1 MRHIALVGA
10 SGFIGTR
17 LIDLIGKDNC
27 YNIDKNPSEK
37 YNDITTIQDI
47 RETQLE
53 KVFSDNTKT
62 VILLAAEHRDDV
74 SPISLYYDV
83 NVNGTHHVLDAMDKK
98 GISNIVFIS
107 SVAVYGL
114 NKKNPDEN
122 FPPDPFSHYGKSKWQ
137 AEKILHEWQQ
147 KDPSNKSL
155 TIIRSTVAFGEK
167 NQGNVHNLLRQIAS
181 GKFLMIGRGENRKS
195 MAYVGNV
202 AAFIKFCLETKK
214 PGYQVLNYID
224 KPDLTMNE
232 LVLQA
237 EESLNRKLPSFR
249 LPYWMGLLGSLGFD
263 LATHITGRKFSIS
276 SIRIKKF
283 CATTQFDATLAYSS
297 GFEAPFTLAEGLDRT
312 LKSEFGEK
320 VNLRG
325 LEYKLKENDEPTI
338 SVKNRQL

>member
-17 LIDLIGKDNC
+17 LIDIIGKDNC
-27 YNIDKNPSEK
+27 CNIDKNPSEK
-37 YNDITTIQDI
+37 YNEITLIHDI
-47 RETQLE
+47 REKHLE
-53 KVFSDNTKT
+53 QVVPDETDT

-83 NVNGTHHVLDAMDKK
+83 NVNGTRHVLEAMDNL
-98 GISNIVFIS
+98 GIRNIIFIS

-114 NKKNPDEN
+114 NKKNPDEQ

-137 AEKILHEWQQ
+137 AEKILREWQQ
-147 KDPSNKSL
+147 KDSTNRSL

-181 GKFLMIGRGENRKS
+181 GNFLMIGRGENRKS

-202 AAFIKFCLETKK
+202 AAFIKFCIETIK
-214 PGYQVLNYID
+214 PGFRLLNYID

-237 EESLNRKLPSFR
+237 EESLNRKLPSLR
-249 LPYWMGLLGSLGFD
+249 LPYWVGFLGGIGFD
-263 LATHITGRKFSIS
+263 ILTRITGKKFPINR
-276 SIRIKKF
+276 IRIKKF
-283 CATTQFDATLAYSS
+283 CATTQFDATLAHNS

-312 LKSEFGEK
+312 LKSEFGD
-320 VNLRG
+320 
-325 LEYKLKENDEPTI
+325 KLN
-338 SVKNRQL
+338 

>member
-17 LIDLIGKDNC
+17 LIDLIGKENC

-47 RETQLE
+47 REKHLDF
-53 KVFSDNTKT
+53 VFTNSTDT
-62 VILLAAEHRDDV
+62 VVLLAAEHRDDV

-83 NVNGTHHVLDAMDKK
+83 NVSGTRHVLDAMDQN
-98 GISNIVFIS
+98 GIHNIIFIS

-114 NKKNPDEN
+114 NKKNPDEQ

-137 AEKILHEWQQ
+137 AEKVLREWQQ
-147 KDPSNKSL
+147 KDSKTKSL
-155 TIIRSTVAFGEK
+155 TIIRSTVAFGES

-181 GKFLMIGRGENRKS
+181 GKFLMIGRGQNRKS

-202 AAFIKFCLETKK
+202 AAFIKFCLETKTN
-214 PGYQVLNYID
+214 GLRILNYTD
-224 KPDLTMNE
+224 QPDLTMNE

-237 EESLNRKLPSFR
+237 EESLNRKLPSLR
-249 LPYWMGLLGSLGFD
+249 LPYWMGLTGGLCFD
-263 LATHITGRKFSIS
+263 LLNRITGKKFPITSVR
-276 SIRIKKF
+276 IRKF
-283 CATTQFDATLAYSS
+283 CATTQFDASLAHSS
-297 GFEAPFTLAEGLDRT
+297 GFVPPYTLAEGLDRT

-320 VNLRG
+320 IR
-325 LEYKLKENDEPTI
+325 
-338 SVKNRQL
+338 

>member
-1 MRHIALVGA
+1 MRQIAVVGA
-10 SGFIGTR
+10 SGFIGSR
-17 LIDLIGKDNC
+17 LIDLIGKENC
-27 YNIDKNPSEK
+27 YNIDKNPSDK

-47 RETQLE
+47 REKHLE
-53 KVFSDNTKT
+53 HVFPNHTDT
-62 VILLAAEHRDDV
+62 VVLLAAEHRDDV

-83 NVNGTHHVLDAMDKK
+83 NVNGTHHVLDAMDKQ
-98 GISNIVFIS
+98 GITNIIFVS
-107 SVAVYGL
+107 SAAVYGL
-114 NKKNPDEN
+114 NKKNPDEQ

-137 AEKILHEWQQ
+137 AEKMLREWQQ
-147 KDPSNKSL
+147 KDPPNKSL
-155 TIIRSTVAFGEK
+155 TIIRPTVAFGEK

-214 PGYQVLNYID
+214 PGLRVLNYTD
-224 KPDLTMNE
+224 QPDLTMNE

-249 LPYWMGLLGSLGFD
+249 LPYWIGMLGGMVFD
-263 LATHITGRKFSIS
+263 LISWFTGRKFPIS
-276 SIRIKKF
+276 SVRIKKF
-283 CATTQFDATLAYSS
+283 CATTQFDASLAHSI

-320 VNLRG
+320 V
-325 LEYKLKENDEPTI
+325 
-338 SVKNRQL
+338 

>member
-10 SGFIGTR
+10 SGFIGSR
-17 LIDLIGKDNC
+17 LIDLIGKENC

-47 RETQLE
+47 REKNLE
-53 KVFSDNTKT
+53 HVLQNPIDT
-62 VILLAAEHRDDV
+62 VVLLAAEHRDDV
-74 SPISLYYDV
+74 SPISLYYEV
-83 NVNGTHHVLDAMDKK
+83 NVNGTRHVLDAMDKQ
-98 GISNIVFIS
+98 GITNIIFIS
-107 SVAVYGL
+107 SAAVYGL
-114 NKKNPDEN
+114 NKKNPDEL

-137 AEKILHEWQQ
+137 AEKLLREWQQ
-147 KDPSNKSL
+147 KDPPNKSL
-155 TIIRSTVAFGEK
+155 TIIRPTVAFGEK

-214 PGYQVLNYID
+214 PGLRVLNYTD
-224 KPDLTMNE
+224 QPDLTMNE

-237 EESLNRKLPSFR
+237 EESLNRKLPSLR
-249 LPYWMGLLGSLGFD
+249 LPYWLGMTGGLCFD
-263 LATHITGRKFSIS
+263 ILSRVTGRKFPIS

-283 CATTQFDATLAYSS
+283 CATTQFDASLAHSI

-312 LKSEFGEK
+312 LKSEFGETK
-320 VNLRG
+320 
-325 LEYKLKENDEPTI
+325 
-338 SVKNRQL
+338 

>member
-10 SGFIGTR
+10 SGFIGSR

-27 YNIDKNPSEK
+27 YNIDKNPSEN

-47 RETQLE
+47 RDKNLE
-53 KVFSDNTKT
+53 HVLPKPIDT
-62 VILLAAEHRDDV
+62 VVLLAAEHRDDV
-74 SPISLYYDV
+74 SPISLYYEV
-83 NVNGTHHVLDAMDKK
+83 NVNGTRHVLDAMDKQ
-98 GISNIVFIS
+98 GISSIIFVS
-107 SVAVYGL
+107 SAAVYGL
-114 NKKNPDEN
+114 NKKNPDEL

-137 AEKILHEWQQ
+137 AEKILREWQQ
-147 KDPSNKSL
+147 KDPTNKSL
-155 TIIRSTVAFGEK
+155 TIVRPTVAFGEK

-202 AAFIKFCLETKK
+202 AAFIKFCLETIK
-214 PGYQVLNYID
+214 PGWRVLNYTD
-224 KPDLTMNE
+224 QPDLTMNE

-237 EESLNRKLPSFR
+237 EESLNRKLPSMR
-249 LPYWMGLLGSLGFD
+249 LPYWLGMLGGMAFD
-263 LATHITGRKFSIS
+263 LISRITGRKFPIS

-283 CATTQFDATLAYSS
+283 CATTQFDASLAHSL

-320 VNLRG
+320 
-325 LEYKLKENDEPTI
+325 I
-338 SVKNRQL
+338 

>member
-1 MRHIALVGA
+1 MRQTALVGA

-17 LIDLIGKDNC
+17 LIDLLGKENC

-47 RETQLE
+47 REKNLE
-53 KVFSDNTKT
+53 HVLSNSTET
-62 VILLAAEHRDDV
+62 VVLLAAEHRDDV

-83 NVNGTHHVLDAMDKK
+83 NVNGTRHVLDAMDKQ
-98 GISNIVFIS
+98 GITNIIFIS

-114 NKKNPDEN
+114 NKKNPNEQ

-137 AEKILHEWQQ
+137 AENVLREWQQ
-147 KDPSNKSL
+147 KDPDHKSL
-155 TIIRSTVAFGEK
+155 TIIRSTVAFGEN

-181 GKFLMIGRGENRKS
+181 GKFLMIGRGRNRKS
-195 MAYVGNV
+195 MAYVENV

-214 PGYQVLNYID
+214 PGFQVLNYID

-237 EESLNRKLPSFR
+237 EESLNRKLPSLR
-249 LPYWMGLLGSLGFD
+249 LPYWLGLLGGLGFD
-263 LATHITGRKFSIS
+263 LLSRITRKKFPIT

-283 CATTQFDATLAYSS
+283 CATTQFDATLAHNS
-297 GFEAPFTLAEGLDRT
+297 GFVAPLTLAEGLDRT
-312 LKSEFGEK
+312 LKNEFGD
-320 VNLRG
+320 L
-325 LEYKLKENDEPTI
+325 I
-338 SVKNRQL
+338 KNK

>member
-17 LIDLIGKDNC
+17 LIDLLGKENC

-37 YNDITTIQDI
+37 FNDITTIQDI
-47 RETQLE
+47 REKHLE
-53 KVFSDNTKT
+53 HVFPDSTDTI
-62 VILLAAEHRDDV
+62 ILLAAEHRDDV

-98 GISNIVFIS
+98 GITSIIFVS

-114 NKKNPDEN
+114 NKKNPDEQ

-137 AEKILHEWQQ
+137 AEKMLREWQQ
-147 KDPSNKSL
+147 KDPADKSL
-155 TIIRSTVAFGEK
+155 TIIRSTVAFGEN

-181 GKFLMIGRGENRKS
+181 GRFLMIGRGENIKS

-202 AAFIKFCLETKK
+202 AAFIKFCLETIR
-214 PGYQVLNYID
+214 PGFRIFNYTD
-224 KPDLTMNE
+224 KPDLTTNE

-237 EESLNRKLPSFR
+237 EESLNRKLPSLR
-249 LPYWMGLLGSLGFD
+249 LPYWLGLLGGFGFD
-263 LATHITGRKFSIS
+263 LLIRITGKKFPINSV
-276 SIRIKKF
+276 RIKKF
-283 CATTQFDATLAYSS
+283 CATTQFDATLAHLS

-312 LKSEFGEK
+312 LKNEFGD
-320 VNLRG
+320 L
-325 LEYKLKENDEPTI
+325 I
-338 SVKNRQL
+338 KN

>member
-17 LIDLIGKDNC
+17 LIDLIGKENC

-47 RETQLE
+47 REKHLDF
-53 KVFSDNTKT
+53 VFTNSTDT
-62 VILLAAEHRDDV
+62 VVLLAAEHRDDV

-83 NVNGTHHVLDAMDKK
+83 NVSGTRHILDAMDQK
-98 GISNIVFIS
+98 GIHNIIFIS

-114 NKKNPDEN
+114 NKKNPDEQ

-137 AEKILHEWQQ
+137 AEKVLRDWQQ
-147 KDPSNKSL
+147 KDPDTKSL
-155 TIIRSTVAFGEK
+155 TIIRSTVAFGES

-181 GKFLMIGRGENRKS
+181 GKFLMIGRGQNRKS

-202 AAFIKFCLETKK
+202 AAFIKFCLETKTN
-214 PGYQVLNYID
+214 GLRILNYTD
-224 KPDLTMNE
+224 QPDLTMNE

-237 EESLNRKLPSFR
+237 EESLNRKLPSLR
-249 LPYWMGLLGSLGFD
+249 LPYWLGLTGGLCFD
-263 LATHITGRKFSIS
+263 LLNRITGKRFPITSVR
-276 SIRIKKF
+276 IRKF
-283 CATTQFDATLAYSS
+283 CATTQFDASLAHSS
-297 GFEAPFTLAEGLDRT
+297 GFVPPYTLAEGLDRT

-320 VNLRG
+320 IR
-325 LEYKLKENDEPTI
+325 
-338 SVKNRQL
+338 

>member
-17 LIDLIGKDNC
+17 LIDLLGKDNC

-47 RETQLE
+47 REKHLE
-53 KVFSDNTKT
+53 NAIPNDTDT

-83 NVNGTHHVLDAMDKK
+83 NVIGTGHVLDAMDKQ
-98 GISNIVFIS
+98 GITNIIFIS

-114 NKKNPDEN
+114 NKKNPDEQ

-137 AEKILHEWQQ
+137 AEKVLREWQQ
-147 KDPSNKSL
+147 KDPSSKSL

-181 GKFLMIGRGENRKS
+181 GKFLMIGRGKNRKS

-202 AAFIKFCLETKK
+202 AAFIKFCLETIN
-214 PGYQVLNYID
+214 PGFRVLNYID

-237 EESLNRKLPSFR
+237 EESLNRKLPSLR
-249 LPYWMGLLGSLGFD
+249 LPYWLGLLGGLGFD
-263 LATHITGRKFSIS
+263 LLNRITGKKFPIS

-283 CATTQFDATLAYSS
+283 CATTQFDATLAHSS

-320 VNLRG
+320 G
-325 LEYKLKENDEPTI
+325 
-338 SVKNRQL
+338 

>member
-17 LIDLIGKDNC
+17 LIDLLGKENC

-47 RETQLE
+47 REKHLE
-53 KVFSDNTKT
+53 HVFLDSTDTI
-62 VILLAAEHRDDV
+62 ILLAAEHRDDV

-98 GISNIVFIS
+98 GIANIIFIS

-114 NKKNPDEN
+114 NKKNPDEQ

-137 AEKILHEWQQ
+137 AEKALREWQQ
-147 KDPSNKSL
+147 KDPTNKSL
-155 TIIRSTVAFGEK
+155 TIIRSTVAFGEN

-181 GKFLMIGRGENRKS
+181 GKFLMIGRGENKKS

-202 AAFIKFCLETKK
+202 AAFIKFCLKTIK
-214 PGYQVLNYID
+214 PGIKVLNYTD
-224 KPDLTMNE
+224 QPDLTMNE

-237 EESLNRKLPSFR
+237 EESLNRKLPSLR
-249 LPYWMGLLGSLGFD
+249 LPYWLGLLGGFGFD
-263 LATHITGRKFSIS
+263 LLARITGKRFPINSV
-276 SIRIKKF
+276 RIKKF
-283 CATTQFDATLAYSS
+283 CATTQFDATLAHLS

-312 LKSEFGEK
+312 LKNEFGD
-320 VNLRG
+320 L
-325 LEYKLKENDEPTI
+325 I
-338 SVKNRQL
+338 KN

>member
-1 MRHIALVGA
+1 MRQIALVGA

-17 LIDLIGKDNC
+17 LIDLLGKENC
-27 YNIDKNPSEK
+27 YNIDKKPSDK

-47 RETQLE
+47 REKHLE
-53 KVFSDNTKT
+53 HVLSNSTDTL
-62 VILLAAEHRDDV
+62 ILLAAEHRDDV

-83 NVNGTHHVLDAMDKK
+83 NVNGTRHVLEAMDKQ
-98 GISNIVFIS
+98 GINNIIFIS

-114 NKKNPDEN
+114 NKKNPDEK

-137 AEKILHEWQQ
+137 AEKVLHEWQQ
-147 KDPSNKSL
+147 KDPENKSL
-155 TIIRSTVAFGEK
+155 TIIRSTVAFGEN

-214 PGYQVLNYID
+214 PGFQVLNYID

-237 EESLNRKLPSFR
+237 EESLNRKLPSLR
-249 LPYWMGLLGSLGFD
+249 LPYWIGMFGGLCFD
-263 LATHITGRKFSIS
+263 LLTRITGKKFPIS

-283 CATTQFDATLAYSS
+283 CATTQFDAKLAHSS
-297 GFEAPFTLAEGLDRT
+297 GFEAPLTLAEGLDRT

-320 VNLRG
+320 SNK
-325 LEYKLKENDEPTI
+325 KLTH
-338 SVKNRQL
+338 

>member
-1 MRHIALVGA
+1 MRQIALVGA

-17 LIDLIGKDNC
+17 LIDLLGKDNC

-47 RETQLE
+47 REKNLE
-53 KVFSDNTKT
+53 HVLAINTDT
-62 VILLAAEHRDDV
+62 VVLLAAEHRDDV
-74 SPISLYYDV
+74 SPISLYYEV
-83 NVNGTHHVLDAMDKK
+83 NVNGTRHVLDAMDKQ
-98 GISNIVFIS
+98 GIRNIIFIS

-114 NKKNPDEN
+114 NKKNPDEQ

-137 AEKILHEWQQ
+137 AENVLREWQH
-147 KDPSNKSL
+147 KDPPNKSL
-155 TIIRSTVAFGEK
+155 TIIRSTVAFGEN

-181 GKFLMIGRGENRKS
+181 GNFLMIGRGENRKS

-202 AAFIKFCLETKK
+202 AAFIKFCIETIK
-214 PGYQVLNYID
+214 PGFRVLNYID

-249 LPYWMGLLGSLGFD
+249 LPYWLGMLGGLGFD
-263 LATHITGRKFSIS
+263 LLTWITGKKFTIS

-283 CATTQFDATLAYSS
+283 CATTQFDATLAHSS
-297 GFEAPFTLAEGLDRT
+297 GFVAPYTLGEGLDRT
-312 LKSEFGEK
+312 LKSEF
-320 VNLRG
+320 
-325 LEYKLKENDEPTI
+325 
-338 SVKNRQL
+338 S

>member
-1 MRHIALVGA
+1 MKQTALIGA

-17 LIDLIGKDNC
+17 LIDLLGKENC
-27 YNIDKNPSEK
+27 YNIDKKPSEK

-47 RETQLE
+47 REKNLE
-53 KVFSDNTKT
+53 HIFSNSTET
-62 VILLAAEHRDDV
+62 VVLLAAEHRDDV

-83 NVNGTHHVLDAMDKK
+83 NVKGTRNVLDAMDRR
-98 GISNIVFIS
+98 GITNIIFIS

-114 NKKNPDEN
+114 NKKSPDEQ

-137 AEKILHEWQQ
+137 AENILGEWQQ

-155 TIIRSTVAFGEK
+155 TIIRSTVAFGEN

-181 GKFLMIGRGENRKS
+181 GKFLMVGRGQNRKS

-202 AAFIKFCLETKK
+202 AAFIKFCLQTRK
-214 PGYQVLNYID
+214 PGFQVMNYVD

-237 EESLNRKLPSFR
+237 EESLNRKLPSLR
-249 LPYWMGLLGSLGFD
+249 LPYWLGMLGGLCFD
-263 LATHITGRKFSIS
+263 LITKITGKKIPIS

-283 CATTQFDATLAYSS
+283 CATTQFDATLAHSF
-297 GFEAPFTLAEGLDRT
+297 GFEAPLTLAEGLDRT
-312 LKSEFGEK
+312 LKNEFGDLNNNK
-320 VNLRG
+320 
-325 LEYKLKENDEPTI
+325 
-338 SVKNRQL
+338 

>member
-17 LIDLIGKDNC
+17 LIDLIGKENC

-47 RETQLE
+47 REKHLDF
-53 KVFSDNTKT
+53 VFTNSTDT
-62 VILLAAEHRDDV
+62 VVLLAAEHRDDV

-83 NVNGTHHVLDAMDKK
+83 NVSGTRHVLDAMDQN
-98 GISNIVFIS
+98 GIHNIIFIS

-114 NKKNPDEN
+114 NKKNPDEQ

-137 AEKILHEWQQ
+137 AEKVLREWQQ
-147 KDPSNKSL
+147 KDPDTKSL
-155 TIIRSTVAFGEK
+155 TIIRSTVAFGES

-181 GKFLMIGRGENRKS
+181 GKFLMIGRGQNRKS

-202 AAFIKFCLETKK
+202 AAFIKFCLETKTN
-214 PGYQVLNYID
+214 GLRILNYTD
-224 KPDLTMNE
+224 QPDLTMNE

-237 EESLNRKLPSFR
+237 EESLNRKLPSLR
-249 LPYWMGLLGSLGFD
+249 LPYWLGLTGGLCFD
-263 LATHITGRKFSIS
+263 LLNRITGKKFPITSVR
-276 SIRIKKF
+276 IRKF
-283 CATTQFDATLAYSS
+283 CATTQFDASLAHSI
-297 GFEAPFTLAEGLDRT
+297 GFVPPYTLAEGLDRT

-320 VNLRG
+320 IR
-325 LEYKLKENDEPTI
+325 
-338 SVKNRQL
+338 

>member
-1 MRHIALVGA
+1 MKHITLVGA

-17 LIDLIGKDNC
+17 LIDLIGKENC
-27 YNIDKNPSEK
+27 YNIDKEPSEK

-47 RETQLE
+47 REKHLE
-53 KVFSDNTKT
+53 HVFHNDTDT

-83 NVNGTHHVLDAMDKK
+83 NVNGTLHVLDAMDKN
-98 GISNIVFIS
+98 GISNIIFIS

-137 AEKILHEWQQ
+137 AEKVLREWQQ
-147 KDPSNKSL
+147 NDPDKKSL

-167 NQGNVHNLLRQIAS
+167 NQGNVHNLLHQIAS
-181 GKFLMIGRGENRKS
+181 GKFLMIGRGQNRKS

-202 AAFIKFCLETKK
+202 AAFIKFCFETKK
-214 PGYQVLNYID
+214 PGLRVLNYTD
-224 KPDLTMNE
+224 QPDLTMSE

-237 EESLNRKLPSFR
+237 EESLNRKLPPFR
-249 LPYWMGLLGSLGFD
+249 LPYWIGLLGGFGFD
-263 LATHITGRKFSIS
+263 LLTRITKKKFPIS

-283 CATTQFDATLAYSS
+283 CATTQFDATLAHNL

-312 LKSEFGEK
+312 LKSEFG
-320 VNLRG
+320 NLI
-325 LEYKLKENDEPTI
+325 K
-338 SVKNRQL
+338 